1 MHARAGLEVAAALL
15 LAAAACGGRAG
26 DAEEVGGPPPS
37 GRRAVSAGG
46 AAVRPD
52 RPGRMPAHLLEQWLD
67 AFDAADRARLTAF
80 HEQHVSAQLRDGSS
94 AEELAQ
100 DDIDLRDAGGGFD
113 LHRIAASTAAEVRAL
128 LRRRDGLGWAEIAF
142 AVDPARPDI
151 ITSIDMHDV
160 PAPEAERPAR
170 EDQAALAAD
179 VDELLARLAAEDRFS
194 GVVLMAR
201 DGVPFFEKAI
211 GQADREQRIPI
222 GIDTTF
228 NIASMNKMFTAVA
241 VARLVQQRKLAFS
254 DTVARLL
261 PDYPDKEI
269 AAKITVHHLLTHTSG
284 LGDFFGPELDRNEK
298 PLRQLRDYLPFFTGK
313 PLRFEPGAG
322 WSYSNA
328 GMVVAGLIVERRSGR
343 SYFDYVRRHVY
354 RPAGMKKS
362 DHHDRLPRD
371 LAVGYTRR
379 DGLWVRQQPPRRPGS
394 TVDRGTSAGGGQS
407 TARDLLAFDR
417 ALRAHKLLDS
427 ALTAEITTGKV
438 ASRGDSKY
446 AYGFAE
452 SLVDGKRVVGHSGG
466 YPGVNVALDMYWAT
480 GYTVIV
486 LANLD
491 PPIANR
497 IRDYIRERI
506 QQ

>member
-1 MHARAGLEVAAALL
+1 MTRRLGLAVAAALVL
-15 LAAAACGGRAG
+15 PAAACGGRAT
-26 DAEEVGGPPPS
+26 DVS
-37 GRRAVSAGG
+37 GAPRTARGRGAMSTEG

-52 RPGRMPAHLLEQWLD
+52 LPGREPALLLREWLD
-67 AFDAADRARLTAF
+67 AFDAADRARLTVF
-80 HEQHVSAQLRDGSS
+80 HKRHVSEPVRGGSS
-94 AEELAQ
+94 PEELAL
-100 DDIDLRDAGGGFD
+100 DDIDLRAVGGRFE
-113 LHRIAASTAAEVRAL
+113 LHRIRTSTATEVRAI
-128 LRRRDGLGWAEIAF
+128 LRRRDGLGWAEISF
-142 AVDPARPDI
+142 AVDPAQPDM

-160 PAPEAERPAR
+160 PTPEAERPPR

-179 VDELLARLAAEDRFS
+179 MDRLLARLAGEDRFS

-201 DGVPFFEKAI
+201 NGAPFFEKAI
-211 GQADREQRIPI
+211 GYADREQKTPI
-222 GIDTTF
+222 GMDTMF
-228 NIASMNKMFTAVA
+228 NIASMNKMFTSVA
-241 VARLVQQRKLAFS
+241 IARLVQQGKLAYS
-254 DTVARLL
+254 DTVAVLL
-261 PDYPDKEI
+261 PDYPDKQI

-284 LGDFFGPELDRNEK
+284 LGDFFGPELDSNEE
-298 PLRQLRDYLPFFTGK
+298 PLRELRQYLPFFAGK

-328 GMVVAGLIVERRSGR
+328 GMLVAGLIVERRSGR

-354 RPAGMKKS
+354 RPARMTRS
-362 DHHDRLPRD
+362 DHHDRLQPD
-371 LAVGYTRR
+371 QAVGYTRR
-379 DGLWVRQQPPRRPGS
+379 GGLWVRQQPRPRPGR
-394 TVDRGTSAGGGQS
+394 TIDRGTSAGGGQS

-417 ALRAHKLLDS
+417 ALRTHKLVNP

-438 ASRGDSKY
+438 ATTRGDSKY

-452 SLVDGKRVVGHSGG
+452 SLVDGKRVIGHTGG
-466 YPGVNVALDMYWAT
+466 YPGTNVALDMYWDS

-506 QQ
+506 RQ